1 MPALELDD
9 GTVLCQGAAIMEYIG
24 ATYNL
29 KGDSTLAA
37 YRGHSIAEYL
47 NGDFVFKLL
56 TPAMFA
62 PEDQKP
68 AKMQEAFAKVP
79 EVFAKLEK
87 VLPESKFLAGDSVS
101 IYDILVAGFFTNS
114 VLNESSAAFA
124 AFASFYANAGPRLK

>member
-1 MPALELDD
+1 M
-9 GTVLCQGAAIMEYIG
+9 TFNYIG

-29 KGDSTLAA
+29 KGDSPLAA
-37 YRGHSIAEYL
+37 YRGHSVAEYL

-56 TPAMFA
+56 SPAMFA
-62 PEDQKP
+62 PENQKA
-68 AKMQEAFAKVP
+68 AKLQEVFAKVP

-114 VLNESSAAFA
+114 VLNENSAAFA
-124 AFASFYANAGPRLK
+124 AFAPFYANAGPRLK